1 MSEISH
7 HKCEIIKHIN
17 ANLCLLDKLTN
28 RTTKSILGRV
38 GSASSGKGK
47 ELVFLLKASTET
59 FHSSIEIMDNDCRMM
74 GSCFVRQGCCK
85 SCMLDTPPERNCMKC
100 TACIKENYIYGLKSF
115 LLKPFDTTIY
125 YNGKI

>member
-59 FHSSIEIMDNDCRMM
+59 FHSSIEIMDNDCRWVPVLY
-74 GSCFVRQGCCK
+74 VRAVVRAVC
-85 SCMLDTPPERNCMKC
+85 
-100 TACIKENYIYGLKSF
+100 
-115 LLKPFDTTIY
+115 
-125 YNGKI
+125 